1 MGTIYKVISKVLVG
15 RINKVL
21 NFVVDESQS
30 AFLKGRGILD
40 SVLMANEVIEDL
52 RRRGRSGLCL
62 KVDFEKAY
70 DWVRWEFI

>member
-1 MGTIYKVISKVLVG
+1 VGTIYKVISKVLVG

>member
-1 MGTIYKVISKVLVG
+1 VGTIYKVISKVLVG

-52 RRRGRSGLCL
+52 RRRGRSGLCM